1 MSEQVVIAGVRL
13 CVWQRREM
21 RNANGP
27 FVLAYHPYRIEKG
40 VIVPIA
46 GREDDGHTKVMP
58 GEYTTWQSA
67 LEAMKALPKDIFTL
81 PY

>member
-1 MSEQVVIAGVRL
+1 MTTESKIVGVRL

-40 VIVPIA
+40 VVVVMA
-46 GREDDGHTKVMP
+46 GREDDGHTKVLP
-58 GEYTTWQSA
+58 GEYGTWQSA
-67 LEAMKALPKDIFTL
+67 LTALQATEQTTIE
-81 PY
+81 Y